1 MPCTITVRIKD
12 DEKSLKKDYL
22 IYEHIFVDQNDP
34 IIKACVEELL
44 KEFNAEPSD
53 IYVNIKL
60 EIV

>member
-1 MPCTITVRIKD
+1 VRIKD
-12 DEKSLKKDYL
+12 NEKSLKKDYL
-22 IYEHIFVDQNDP
+22 IYEPVSVDQDDP
-34 IIKACVEELL
+34 IIKECVEELL

>member
-22 IYEHIFVDQNDP
+22 IYDPITVDQDDQ
-34 IIKACVEELL
+34 IIKKCVEELL
-44 KEFNAEPSD
+44 AEFNAEPSD
-53 IYVNIKL
+53 IYITIKL

>member
-22 IYEHIFVDQNDP
+22 IYEQVIVDQDDP
-34 IIKACVEELL
+34 IIKECIEELL
-44 KEFNAEPSD
+44 KEFNSEPD
-53 IYVNIKL
+53 DVYVTIKL